1 MSNATKNTYSSVSLE
16 RERFA
21 VMSMTK
27 GRITGLESRELVHP
41 FQLVSF
47 QNDARDLEVHRD
59 ALENLIQKSGIGGHE
74 VGVVIGEHMVQLK
87 KIPVAMGLDA
97 TELKDQMTWEAEQV
111 LLSPVKDFR
120 MFYQR
125 LPSKTQNGNPYYLQI
140 LIRKNVLKS
149 IRALVESAG
158 IFLHEV
164 EVDIFSSLRALQ
176 MNYSFHSED
185 IITMLQVQESGLLFT
200 ITHQGDYFLSHRVAL
215 PRVETI
221 TTSDLM
227 DLIIKELRRLVFGH
241 RLGQDISDLKKLYI
255 LGNGSVDDL
264 IKSMSVGF
272 PVPAEK
278 MNPLKRIQ
286 IAPELRE
293 SQEVLRNSNRYAATI
308 GLLLKNHPK
317 LVKA

>member
-1 MSNATKNTYSSVSLE
+1 MYSSVSLE
-16 RERFA
+16 RERFV
-21 VMSMTK
+21 VMSVANGK
-27 GRITGLESRELVHP
+27 ITGLDSRELVHP
-41 FQLVSF
+41 FHLVSF
-47 QNDARDLEVHRD
+47 QDDARDLEVHRD
-59 ALENLIQKSGIGGHE
+59 TLENLIQKSGIAGHE

-97 TELKDQMTWEAEQV
+97 TELKDQMMWEAEQV
-111 LLSPVKDFR
+111 LLSPVKGFR

-149 IRALVESAG
+149 IHALVESAG

-164 EVDIFSSLRALQ
+164 EIDIFSSLRALQ
-176 MNYSFHSED
+176 MNYSFDPED
-185 IITMLQVQESGLLFT
+185 IITLLQVQESGLLFT

-215 PRVETI
+215 PKVETI
-221 TTSDLM
+221 TTSDLA
-227 DLIIKELRRLVFGH
+227 DLITKELRRLVFGH
-241 RLGQDISDLKKLYI
+241 RLGQDIGDLKKLYI

-264 IKSMSVGF
+264 MKTLSGDF
-272 PVPAEK
+272 PIPVEK

-286 IAPELRE
+286 VAPELRE
-293 SQEVLRNSNRYAATI
+293 SQEVLRNSNRYAATV

-317 LVKA
+317 LLKA

>member
-1 MSNATKNTYSSVSLE
+1 MYSSVSLE
-16 RERFA
+16 RDRFV
-21 VMSMTK
+21 VMSMTNGK
-27 GRITGLESRELVHP
+27 ITGLESRELVHP
-41 FQLVSF
+41 FHLVSF
-47 QNDARDLEVHRD
+47 QDDARDLEVHRD
-59 ALENLIQKSGIGGHE
+59 TLENLIQKCGIAGHE

-87 KIPVAMGLDA
+87 KIPIAMGLDA
-97 TELKDQMTWEAEQV
+97 AELKDQMMWEAEQV
-111 LLSPVKDFR
+111 LLSPFKDFR

-140 LIRKNVLKS
+140 LIRKNILKS
-149 IRALVESAG
+149 IHALIESAG

-176 MNYSFHSED
+176 MNYSFDPED
-185 IITMLQVQESGLLFT
+185 IITMLQVQESGLLFI

-221 TTSDLM
+221 TTSDLI
-227 DLIIKELRRLVFGH
+227 DLIAKELRRLVFGH
-241 RLGQDISDLKKLYI
+241 RLGQDIGDLKKLYI
-255 LGNGSVDDL
+255 MGNGSVDDL
-264 IKSMSVGF
+264 MKTLSDDF
-272 PVPAEK
+272 PIPVEK
-278 MNPLKRIQ
+278 INPLKRIQ

-293 SQEVLRNSNRYAATI
+293 SQEVLRHSNRYAATV

>member
-1 MSNATKNTYSSVSLE
+1 MYSSVSLE
-16 RERFA
+16 RERFV
-21 VMSMTK
+21 VMSMANGK
-27 GRITGLESRELVHP
+27 ITGLDSRELVHP
-41 FQLVSF
+41 FHLVSF
-47 QNDARDLEVHRD
+47 QDEARDLEVHRD
-59 ALENLIQKSGIGGHE
+59 TLENLVQKSGIAGHE
-74 VGVVIGEHMVQLK
+74 IGVVIGEHMVQLK

-97 TELKDQMTWEAEQV
+97 TELKDQMVWEAEQV

-149 IRALVESAG
+149 IHALVESAG

-164 EVDIFSSLRALQ
+164 EIDIFSSLRALQ
-176 MNYSFHSED
+176 MNYSFDPED

-221 TTSDLM
+221 TTSDLI
-227 DLIIKELRRLVFGH
+227 DLITKELRRLVFGH
-241 RLGQDISDLKKLYI
+241 RLGQDIGDLKKLYI

-264 IKSMSVGF
+264 MKTLSADF
-272 PVPAEK
+272 PIPVEK

-286 IAPELRE
+286 VAPGLRE
-293 SQEVLRNSNRYAATI
+293 SQEVLRNSDRYAATV

>member
-1 MSNATKNTYSSVSLE
+1 MYSSVSLE
-16 RERFA
+16 RERFV
-21 VMSMTK
+21 VMSVANGK
-27 GRITGLESRELVHP
+27 ITGLDSRELVHP
-41 FQLVSF
+41 FHLVSF
-47 QNDARDLEVHRD
+47 QDDARDLEVHRD
-59 ALENLIQKSGIGGHE
+59 TLENLIQKSGIAGHE

-97 TELKDQMTWEAEQV
+97 TELKDQMMWEAEQV
-111 LLSPVKDFR
+111 LLSPVKGFR

-149 IRALVESAG
+149 IHALVESAG

-164 EVDIFSSLRALQ
+164 EIDIFSSLRALQ
-176 MNYSFHSED
+176 MNYSFDPED
-185 IITMLQVQESGLLFT
+185 IITLLQVQESGLLFT
-200 ITHQGDYFLSHRVAL
+200 ITHQGDYFLSHRVTL
-215 PRVETI
+215 PKVETI
-221 TTSDLM
+221 TTSDLV
-227 DLIIKELRRLVFGH
+227 DLITKELRRLVFGH
-241 RLGQDISDLKKLYI
+241 RLGQDIGDLKKLYI

-264 IKSMSVGF
+264 MKTLSGDF
-272 PVPAEK
+272 PIPVEK

-286 IAPELRE
+286 VAPELRE
-293 SQEVLRNSNRYAATI
+293 SQEVLRNSNRYAATV